1 MPVVNP
7 IIFKVTDVGRDAA
20 AYAFNNLPGGKLSLS
35 AIKVGLAKYS
45 TVGNET
51 SLQNP
56 LPNTFSIGGGGVQVG
71 SGQIRFTPIL
81 ASLTRI
87 EAFEI
92 GLFTETGILFAVAA
106 TPTNI
111 PLLVIEPD
119 IEAIFTMNVAL
130 TNVDPDSIE
139 IVVDVNAPLAVVMM
153 GQHISAAHPHSQ
165 YKRTNDASERLKV
178 ANGVDNDEAVS
189 KGQLSAEAATR
200 AGVDSALAG
209 QIAQEILDRQNADNA
224 EATSR
229 QNADNNEITA
239 RENGDLALSIALAA
253 EITNRQNA
261 DNNLQNTKAEKNGN
275 TSEVFNVAPATAPSH
290 AITKGQFDAKDDNFF
305 RLFGTGYIQ
314 ITTNGYITIPPRVVA
329 RIAVVGGGGG
339 AAGYGTGNG
348 GNGTDSVLNIN
359 GLELCRAKG
368 GLGGLEGYGTGST
381 PVPKNQDDRPR
392 GDVSFN
398 PLFSSIAIMISKND
412 KELVYLAGHAGYGNN
427 GGVDRGATDGV
438 PNTKGA
444 GLAGD
449 GGCLEF
455 AIKNQSY
462 TNDLTIDVVVGVG
475 GIATAASNGNS
486 GVVGYL
492 LAY

>member
-7 IIFKVTDVGRDAA
+7 IIFKVTDAGRDAA

-92 GLFTETGILFAVAA
+92 GLFTDTGVLFAIAA
-106 TPTNI
+106 TPSNT

-189 KGQLSAEAATR
+189 KGQLDGAISTEAGIR
-200 AGVDSALAG
+200 A
-209 QIAQEILDRQNADNA
+209 NADDA
-224 EATSR
+224 L
-229 QNADNNEITA
+229 QTA
-239 RENGDLALSIALAA
+239 INGKA
-253 EITNRQNA
+253 
-261 DNNLQNTKAEKNGN
+261 NTAGSS
-275 TSEVFNVAPATAPSH
+275 TQTFSVAVATANDH
-290 AITKGQFDAKDDNFF
+290 AVRKEQFDAKTGISTDTIAGIVEKATQAEMNA
-305 RLFGTGYIQ
+305 GTNNVWPDAATIFNGFVQ
-314 ITTNGYITIPPRVVA
+314 SGTTNGYIKLP
-329 RIAVVGGGGG
+329 
-339 AAGYGTGNG
+339 
-348 GNGTDSVLNIN
+348 
-359 GLELCRAKG
+359 EWMG
-368 GLGGLEGYGTGST
+368 GLIIQWDSGTAA
-381 PVPKNQDDRPR
+381 P
-392 GDVSFN
+392 
-398 PLFSSIAIMISKND
+398 
-412 KELVYLAGHAGYGNN
+412 
-427 GGVDRGATDGV
+427 AT
-438 PNTKGA
+438 
-444 GLAGD
+444 
-449 GGCLEF
+449 
-455 AIKNQSY
+455 
-462 TNDLTIDVVVGVG
+462 TINFPITFPTACYVVVGCDRGSYNGFGTTGAPNQSGFVL
-475 GIATAASNGNS
+475 ASDTPSLEYQYVAIGK
-486 GVVGYL
+486 
-492 LAY
+492 